1 MSLITPPPVNM
12 KLKQKQEEKEQKRT
26 EKSEACLYTI
36 VKVSRDEDLGEQIGK
51 EIYFDLVDHDKVHI
65 FHIEKQMTFTKFK
78 EEVAKAFGVPVQFQR
93 YWLWAER
100 KNHTYRPYRTLTAQE
115 EIQPVGQLREVSNK
129 ENNAELKLF
138 LEVEL
143 CLDLR
148 PFPPQE
154 KIKEDVLLFFK
165 LYDPLIE
172 KIRYVGRL
180 FVKESDKP
188 LDVLTKINEL
198 AGFSADEEIELFE
211 EIKFEPRVVCEY
223 IDSNMSFRECVI
235 GDGDIICFQKSIR
248 NQCSEQ
254 YRFPEVPSYLDYVLN
269 RQIRLRKE
277 QEEKEQKRKEGEEAR
292 LYTIIKVARDEDL
305 GEQIGKEIYFD
316 LVDHDKVR
324 AFRILKQMPFTQ
336 FKEEVAR
343 TFGTPVKFQR
353 YWLWEKRENSTYRP
367 YRALTAQEE
376 IQSVGELRDV
386 SNKGN
391 SAEIKLFLEVEL
403 CLDLRPLSPPGKV
416 KEVILL
422 FFKLYDPLEE
432 KIRYV
437 GRMFVNRSSKL
448 LEILTKLNELVGFL
462 PDEEID
468 FFEEINFEPNV
479 ICEHIDSNTSFCD
492 CEMGDGDII
501 CFQKSLRNQRGEQY
515 RFPKVPSFLEYV
527 HSRQRLKKEQEEKEQ
542 QRKDKREARFYQIIK
557 VARDEDIGEQIGK
570 EIYFDLV
577 DHDKVRTFR
586 IQKQMQ
592 FIQFKE
598 EVAKEFGIA
607 VQFQRFWLWQKR
619 QNHSYRPHRALKA
632 QEEIQSVSELREGS
646 NKGNDVELKLY
657 LEVDLRLNLRPFAP
671 PGKTKE
677 EILIFF
683 KLYDPLKENIRY
695 IGRLSVKGSGK
706 LQDILSKLKE
716 FAGVSPNEEIELYK
730 EINFEPS
737 VMCEKIDN
745 MLSFSECQLE
755 DGDIICFQKSL
766 QNQCIEQYR
775 FPEVPSFLEYVHN
788 HQQKEHKMFASGSD
802 FPTKRPEPHEVTP
815 TDTASTVAP
824 QDVDDAES
832 TRFTAS
838 TVAPQDVD
846 DAESTRF
853 TWTVDNFSTLNV
865 KLYSDVFSVGGCKW
879 RILMFPKG
887 NDTNHLSI
895 YLDEADAA
903 SLPSGWSSYAEFS
916 LAVLD
921 QVHGEFTVRKDTKHT
936 FNASMNDW
944 GFTTFLPLIELLD
957 PGRGYLVDDKVI
969 LEAVVSMPKSH

>member
-1 MSLITPPPVNM
+1 
-12 KLKQKQEEKEQKRT
+12 
-26 EKSEACLYTI
+26 
-36 VKVSRDEDLGEQIGK
+36 
-51 EIYFDLVDHDKVHI
+51 
-65 FHIEKQMTFTKFK
+65 MTFTKFK

-211 EIKFEPRVVCEY
+211 EIKFEPHVVCEY

-343 TFGTPVKFQR
+343 TFGIPVKFQR

-416 KEVILL
+416 KE
-422 FFKLYDPLEE
+422 
-432 KIRYV
+432 
-437 GRMFVNRSSKL
+437 
-448 LEILTKLNELVGFL
+448 
-462 PDEEID
+462 
-468 FFEEINFEPNV
+468 
-479 ICEHIDSNTSFCD
+479 
-492 CEMGDGDII
+492 
-501 CFQKSLRNQRGEQY
+501 
-515 RFPKVPSFLEYV
+515 
-527 HSRQRLKKEQEEKEQ
+527 
-542 QRKDKREARFYQIIK
+542 
-557 VARDEDIGEQIGK
+557 
-570 EIYFDLV
+570 
-577 DHDKVRTFR
+577 
-586 IQKQMQ
+586 
-592 FIQFKE
+592 
-598 EVAKEFGIA
+598 
-607 VQFQRFWLWQKR
+607 
-619 QNHSYRPHRALKA
+619 
-632 QEEIQSVSELREGS
+632 
-646 NKGNDVELKLY
+646 
-657 LEVDLRLNLRPFAP
+657 
-671 PGKTKE
+671 E

-788 HQQKEHKMFASGSD
+788 HQQKEHKMLASGSD

-815 TDTASTVAP
+815 TD
-824 QDVDDAES
+824 
-832 TRFTAS
+832 TAS

-887 NDTNHLSI
+887 NNTNHLSI
-895 YLDEADAA
+895 YLDAADAA
-903 SLPSGWSSYAEFS
+903 SLPSGWSSCAEFS

-921 QVHGEFTVRKDTKHT
+921 QVHGEFTVRQDTKHKFTKHT
-936 FNASMNDW
+936 FNASVDDW
-944 GFTTFLPLIELLD
+944 GFTSFLPLNELHD